1 MAFRQKLDDLARDI
15 RHAFR
20 SIRRAPA
27 FATAVILTLGLGIG
41 ANAAMFGVVDRL
53 IFRPYERLRDPGS
66 AHRVY
71 LQSRDARDVYTNS
84 YIQYTRYLDLRR
96 WTTTFSELAAF
107 TTREIAVGERENAR
121 ERRVALVSAELFPF
135 FEAPPALGRYFTPAE
150 DSVPK
155 GADVAVLG
163 YEYWMSE
170 YGGRDVRGEV
180 LHVGDFRLTI
190 IGVTPQGFS
199 GIADE
204 GRPVAYMPITTYAA
218 SIQRDKSM
226 YYTKYNWS
234 WMEVIA
240 RRKPGVTVEQASAD
254 LTQAHR
260 KSWEAER
267 ELRPQQ
273 TPIDVA
279 QPTGIAASLRP
290 GAGPTPGLEARTALW
305 VTGVALI
312 VLLIACANVANL
324 FLARAL
330 RSQRD
335 TAVRVALGVSRER
348 LLRQSVTESLVLAGL
363 GAVAGL
369 LIAQWGGAS
378 IRALLVSSQTE
389 PIGSAVLTDWRT
401 LAVSAAVALGAGLL
415 TGLAPVLLARRDDL
429 ASALKAGAR
438 EGTYQRSVTRTAL
451 LVAQFALSF
460 LLLVGAG
467 LFVRSL
473 SNVREMR
480 LGYDVDP
487 ILMVEPVQRGVQLGD
502 SGTVRLTRT
511 LLEAA
516 QAYPGV
522 EAGAAV
528 SSVPFWSTSSTSLFV
543 TGIDSVRTLGRF
555 TYQTTTPDYFRTM
568 GTRILRGRGIEA
580 TDRAGG
586 ERVMVVSE
594 SMAHVLW
601 PDRDALGECIRVG
614 ADTMPCT
621 TVVGIA
627 EDMIQQDLAD
637 PGL

>member
-1 MAFRQKLDDLARDI
+1 
-15 RHAFR
+15 
-20 SIRRAPA
+20 
-27 FATAVILTLGLGIG
+27 
-41 ANAAMFGVVDRL
+41 
-53 IFRPYERLRDPGS
+53 
-66 AHRVY
+66 
-71 LQSRDARDVYTNS
+71 
-84 YIQYTRYLDLRR
+84 
-96 WTTTFSELAAF
+96 
-107 TTREIAVGERENAR
+107 
-121 ERRVALVSAELFPF
+121 
-135 FEAPPALGRYFTPAE
+135 
-150 DSVPK
+150 
-155 GADVAVLG
+155 
-163 YEYWMSE
+163 
-170 YGGRDVRGEV
+170 
-180 LHVGDFRLTI
+180 
-190 IGVTPQGFS
+190 
-199 GIADE
+199 
-204 GRPVAYMPITTYAA
+204 
-218 SIQRDKSM
+218 
-226 YYTKYNWS
+226 
-234 WMEVIA
+234 
-240 RRKPGVTVEQASAD
+240 VTVEQASAD

-348 LLRQSVTESLVLAGL
+348 LLRQSLTESLVLALL

-378 IRALLVSSQTE
+378 IRALLVGTGTE
-389 PIGSAVLTDWRT
+389 PIGSAVFTDWRT
-401 LAVSAAVALGAGLL
+401 LGVSALVAVGAGLV

-451 LVAQFALSF
+451 LVTQFALSF

-473 SNVREMR
+473 GHVREMR

-487 ILMVEPVQRGVQLGD
+487 ILMVEPVQRGVALDD
-502 SGTVRLTRT
+502 SGTVRLARS

-522 EAGAAV
+522 EAAALV

-543 TGIDSVRTLGRF
+543 AGIDSVRKLGRF

-568 GTRILRGRGIEA
+568 GTRILRGRGIEE

-586 ERVMVVSE
+586 ERVIVVSE
-594 SMAHVLW
+594 SMARVLW
-601 PDRDALGECIRVG
+601 PGRDAIGECIRVG

-621 TVVGIA
+621 TVVGVA

-637 PGL
+637 PGLYSYYLPAVQRRPENATILFLRMRGAPVAQQEGVRKALQGLMPGDAYLNTMPLSDLVQREQRSWRLGATMFVAFGVLALLVAAVGLYGVIGYNVAQRMHELGVRIALGAEHAHILRLVIGQSARFAVAGIALGVVLALVLARWLEPLLFRQPARDPVVYIAVSVVLLLVTLAASAAPAWRAVRADPNAALRTD